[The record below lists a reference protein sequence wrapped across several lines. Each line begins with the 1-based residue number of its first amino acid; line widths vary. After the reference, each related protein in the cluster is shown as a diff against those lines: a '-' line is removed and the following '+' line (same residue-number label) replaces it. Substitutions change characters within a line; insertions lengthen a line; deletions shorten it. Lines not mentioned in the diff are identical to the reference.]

1 MPDQKFKV
9 LNAIEKRLKDMGDG
23 THAEVVA
30 AVIVDQ
36 NGNIPSG
43 GADRELLPTR
53 YTCKQAFTGA
63 VVGDVIRQ
71 TVALDVSGA
80 TMTVISVLW
89 ENESTGAVINAPP
102 SIANNLEA
110 IKQGDALTLAQL
122 LSAGLATATNQVTQI
137 GYLADL
143 ADTNDR
149 FATYKFVRSEDLGTG
164 TKYILKA
171 DGNTGATKW
180 LLIRKTYTDTSS
192 VLGYASQTNNPTVTT
207 PTAAWTARASLVYGD
222 LSAA

>member
-1 MPDQKFKV
+1 MSEIKVAVTGGAFKKLTEMP
-9 LNAIEKRLKDMGDG
+9 DG

-36 NGNIPSG
+36 NGNPTTAA
-43 GADRELLPTR
+43 ADRELLPTR

-63 VVGDVIRQ
+63 AIGDVIRQ

-89 ENESTGAVINAPP
+89 ENESSGTTISAPP
-102 SIANNLEA
+102 SVSAYLEA

-137 GYLADL
+137 GYLADI
-143 ADTNDR
+143 AQSQGR
-149 FATYKFVRSEDLGTG
+149 YAAYATQQVDEATPGT
-164 TKYILKA
+164 TY
-171 DGNTGATKW
+171 
-180 LLIRKTYTDTSS
+180 IRKAGSDAGDTWLIQRVVESGTDTTIT
-192 VLGYASQTNNPTVTT
+192 YAGVRNNPTVTT
-207 PTAAWTARASLVYGD
+207 PTAAWTARASLVYGE
-222 LSAA
+222 LGGA

>member
-89 ENESTGAVINAPP
+89 ENESTGAVISAPP
-102 SIANNLEA
+102 SIAISLEA

-137 GYLADL
+137 GYLADI
-143 ADTNDR
+143 AQGQGRYAAYKTQQVDE
-149 FATYKFVRSEDLGTG
+149 ATAGTTYIRKQGSGTG
-164 TKYILKA
+164 DT
-171 DGNTGATKW
+171 W
-180 LLIRKTYTDTSS
+180 LIQRIVESGTDTTIT
-192 VLGYASQTNNPTVTT
+192 YAGVRNNSAITT

-222 LSAA
+222 LSVA